1 MHFETPM
8 HTDVDMVEPDT
19 LDELGVKQA
28 LSRNFFL
35 VCLLTRILLLVFQPL
50 PPVHI
55 LEQVL
60 AWIGN
65 ECGVVGMRKAAWLL
79 IAGVG

>member
-1 MHFETPM
+1 M
-8 HTDVDMVEPDT
+8 HTDVDMVEPHT

-65 ECGVVGMRKAAWLL
+65 ERSVVGMRKAAWLL